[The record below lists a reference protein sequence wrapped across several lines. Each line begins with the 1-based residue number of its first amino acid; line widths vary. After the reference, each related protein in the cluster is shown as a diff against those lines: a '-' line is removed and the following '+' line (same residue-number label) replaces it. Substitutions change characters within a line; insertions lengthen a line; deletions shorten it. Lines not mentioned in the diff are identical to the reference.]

1 MPNSLSR
8 CFEEP
13 ARLDGFAGGLWFIQ
27 GDVSV
32 QLPVVRK
39 RINWLLNAAVV
50 LLVVVLVAVCLG
62 LILSGA
68 GDSAGSEAVRGLTYV
83 ALTVLVIDVLALL
96 GHLTIAV
103 VVLLERAESGDESIG
118 GMTESDSKSSS

>member
-1 MPNSLSR
+1 MQLS
-8 CFEEP
+8 
-13 ARLDGFAGGLWFIQ
+13 
-27 GDVSV
+27 
-32 QLPVVRK
+32 VVRK

-83 ALTVLVIDVLALL
+83 ALTVFVIDVLALL

-103 VVLLERAESGDESIG
+103 VLLVERAESADESLG
-118 GMTESDSKSSS
+118 STTESDPKSSS

>member
-1 MPNSLSR
+1 MQLS
-8 CFEEP
+8 
-13 ARLDGFAGGLWFIQ
+13 
-27 GDVSV
+27 
-32 QLPVVRK
+32 VVRK

-68 GDSAGSEAVRGLTYV
+68 GDTGGSEAVRGLTYV
-83 ALTVLVIDVLALL
+83 ALTVFVLDVLALL

-103 VVLLERAESGDESIG
+103 VLLVERAESADESIG
-118 GMTESDSKSSS
+118 GTTDSESKSPV

>member
-1 MPNSLSR
+1 MQLS
-8 CFEEP
+8 
-13 ARLDGFAGGLWFIQ
+13 
-27 GDVSV
+27 
-32 QLPVVRK
+32 VVRK

-68 GDSAGSEAVRGLTYV
+68 GDSAGSDAVRGLTYV
-83 ALTVLVIDVLALL
+83 ALTVFVIDVLALL

-103 VVLLERAESGDESIG
+103 VLLVERAESADESIG
-118 GMTESDSKSSS
+118 GESICGKTESDSKSSS

>member
-1 MPNSLSR
+1 MQLS
-8 CFEEP
+8 
-13 ARLDGFAGGLWFIQ
+13 
-27 GDVSV
+27 
-32 QLPVVRK
+32 VVRK

-83 ALTVLVIDVLALL
+83 ALTVFVIDVLALL
-96 GHLTIAV
+96 GYLAMAV
-103 VVLLERAESGDESIG
+103 VMLVERAESADELIG
-118 GMTESDSKSSS
+118 GTTESDSKSSS